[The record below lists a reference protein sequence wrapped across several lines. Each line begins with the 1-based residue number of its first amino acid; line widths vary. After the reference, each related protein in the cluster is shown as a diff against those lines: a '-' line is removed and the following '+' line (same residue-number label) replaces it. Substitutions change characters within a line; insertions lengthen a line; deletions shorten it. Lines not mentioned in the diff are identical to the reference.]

1 MSVPVG
7 DSFAVPVILSEP
19 DEVTLAVDV
28 FVVSE
33 LRLTVPVVRSVG
45 ECDVLALVV
54 LDDFCVAV
62 PDGLAVVVLDE
73 VMVLVPL
80 DDAVPVLD
88 DVIVDVPVRVTRAV
102 PESLADLE
110 YEGEAED
117 VLEGAF
123 DTVPEGL
130 ELAVLV

>member
-1 MSVPVG
+1 M
-7 DSFAVPVILSEP
+7 SEP
-19 DEVTLAVDV
+19 DDVTQAVDV

-33 LRLTVPVVRSVG
+33 LRLSVPLAKSVRDCEAV
-45 ECDVLALVV
+45 ALVV
-54 LDDFCVAV
+54 LETLVVAV
-62 PDGLAVVVLDE
+62 PDGLVVVVLDD

-88 DVIVDVPVRVTRAV
+88 DVIVAVPVRVTRPV

-117 VLEGAF
+117 VLDEAF
-123 DTVPEGL
+123 VHVPEGL
-130 ELAVLV
+130 ALVVLD

>member
-1 MSVPVG
+1 VSVSVG
-7 DSFAVPVILSEP
+7 DSFAVPVTLSEP
-19 DEVTLAVDV
+19 DDVTLEVDV

-33 LRLTVPVVRSVG
+33 LRLTVPVVRSVD
-45 ECDVLALVV
+45 ECDVLALLV

-73 VMVLVPL
+73 VIVLVPL
-80 DDAVPVLD
+80 ADAVPVLD

-117 VLEGAF
+117 VLDEGRVN
-123 DTVPEGL
+123 VPEGV
-130 ELAVLV
+130 AVVVFD

>member
-1 MSVPVG
+1 M
-7 DSFAVPVILSEP
+7 ILSEP

-33 LRLTVPVVRSVG
+33 LRLTVRVPKTVRDREGV
-45 ECDVLALVV
+45 ALVV

-88 DVIVDVPVRVTRAV
+88 DVIVAVPVRVTIVV
-102 PESLADLE
+102 PVILADLE

>member
-1 MSVPVG
+1 MS
-7 DSFAVPVILSEP
+7 DP

-33 LRLTVPVVRSVG
+33 LRLTVRVPKTVRDCEGV
-45 ECDVLALVV
+45 ALVV

-88 DVIVDVPVRVTRAV
+88 DVIVAVPVRVTRPV
-102 PESLADLE
+102 PENLTDLE

-123 DTVPEGL
+123 ETVPEGL